1 MKSKSICKFLLN
13 LVIHIFSDMYLFFI
27 HSDIIQTSLILTS
40 SIGNLDQYKPLFI
53 FFLRQNYNPSML
65 CVYGADLSA
74 YICMCAVCRANVW
87 RGGGV
92 ASIAVAAAHTAYASN
107 RAKADYYM

>member
-1 MKSKSICKFLLN
+1 MLTYVCAVFFFNISKMKWMKSKSICKFLLN
-13 LVIHIFSDMYLFFI
+13 LVIYLYLFR
-27 HSDIIQTSLILTS
+27 
-40 SIGNLDQYKPLFI
+40 NWDQYKPLYSS
-53 FFLRQNYNPSML
+53 FLRQNYNPSML

>member
-1 MKSKSICKFLLN
+1 
-13 LVIHIFSDMYLFFI
+13 
-27 HSDIIQTSLILTS
+27 
-40 SIGNLDQYKPLFI
+40 
-53 FFLRQNYNPSML
+53 ML

-74 YICMCAVCRANVW
+74 YICMCAVYRANVW

-92 ASIAVAAAHTAYASN
+92 ASIAVAAHIAYASN